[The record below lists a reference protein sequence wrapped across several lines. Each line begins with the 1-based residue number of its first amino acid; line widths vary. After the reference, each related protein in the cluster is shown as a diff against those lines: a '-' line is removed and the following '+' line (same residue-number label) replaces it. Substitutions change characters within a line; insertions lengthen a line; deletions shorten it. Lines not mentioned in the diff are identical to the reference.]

1 MSTFKS
7 GWYLIY
13 TRPRHEKKVANSLS
27 ELHIDHFL
35 PTIKSLRT
43 WWDRKKYID
52 APMFPSYV
60 FVFLKDMQDYFRAV
74 SVEGAL
80 CYVKFG
86 KEIAMVRTHVIDS
99 LKLILANSKNIE
111 ISDLR
116 FQPGRQLVIQQ
127 GVFAGFACEVVEY
140 KNEQKLI
147 VRINLLNT
155 SVLANIPASMVLCAE
170 IA

>member
-1 MSTFKS
+1 MSNFKA

-13 TRPRHEKKVANSLS
+13 TMPRHEKKVAAGLS
-27 ELHIDHFL
+27 ELRIEHFL
-35 PTIKSLRT
+35 PTIKTLRK

-60 FVFLKDMQDYFRAV
+60 FVYLKDMQDYFHA
-74 SVEGAL
+74 SGVEGAL

-86 KEIAMVRTHVIDS
+86 REIAMVRTHVIDS
-99 LKLILANSKNIE
+99 LKIILANSQEIE
-111 ISDLR
+111 VSDVR

-155 SVLANIPASMVLCAE
+155 SVLASIPANMVLCAE
-170 IA
+170 AG